1 MTCAPDHND
10 FAVLP
15 SNRAAAKGTSGT
27 FLTHM
32 WDAVVDWANSGE
44 DAEIAAAL
52 THSGGRLTDDIERE
66 MFQRRTVNNWNV
78 DAH

>member
-1 MTCAPDHND
+1 
-10 FAVLP
+10 
-15 SNRAAAKGTSGT
+15 
-27 FLTHM
+27 M